1 MSQLLRDANV
11 IVESHAS
18 ELFKEELPVN
28 DQHCRVYFQ
37 GDVVNVWMSSKKK
50 AVVLR
55 SFYKYLAC
63 LLKRWNYKEIK
74 IFWDNSGCQHF
85 SIPCVFAKP
94 HLIPIPKEVTKPK
107 NMTKPLIATSSI
119 WTGTCQL
126 SRPLVDVISWFIETP
141 NIRGGLVRLSDERQ
155 LLVTPAMAA
164 TVWDATAEEI
174 VQRKMTDFWHPED
187 LHNLHQKIKQQ
198 GSTGFEHT
206 WRGVN
211 KSKTHWSRFTHHFR
225 VIVDDF
231 GTAYRV
237 FTNLDLEAI
246 DLPELVTR

>member
-1 MSQLLRDANV
+1 MSQLLRDASK

-18 ELFKEELPVN
+18 KLFKDELPVSN
-28 DQHCRVYFQ
+28 QRCRVYLQ
-37 GDVVNVWMSSKKK
+37 GDVVNVWLPSKKK
-50 AVVLR
+50 AVILR
-55 SFYKYLAC
+55 GFHKDLAC
-63 LLKRWNYKEIK
+63 LLKRWNYSEIK
-74 IFWDNSGCQHF
+74 IFWQNSGCQHF
-85 SIPCVFAKP
+85 SIPSVFATQNS
-94 HLIPIPKEVTKPK
+94 IPIPKKVTTTK

-126 SRPLVDVISWFIETP
+126 SRPLVDVISRFIETP
-141 NIRGGLVRLSDERQ
+141 NIKGGLVRLSDERQ

-164 TVWDATAEEI
+164 TVWDATPEEI

-187 LHNLHQKIKQQ
+187 LHELHQKIKQQ

-211 KSKTHWSRFTHHFR
+211 KTKTHWTRFTHHFR

-231 GTAYRV
+231 GIAYRA
-237 FTNLDLEAI
+237 FTNLDLEAMEP
-246 DLPELVTR
+246 PELVAR

>member
-1 MSQLLRDANV
+1 MNQLLREANA

-18 ELFKEELPVN
+18 ELFKEELPVY
-28 DQHCRVYFQ
+28 DQNCRVYCQ

-63 LLKRWNYKEIK
+63 LLKWWNYSEIK

-85 SIPCVFAKP
+85 SIPCVLAEP
-94 HLIPIPKEVTKPK
+94 NLIPIPKKLTKTK
-107 NMTKPLIATSSI
+107 NMTKPLIATPSI

-126 SRPLVDVISWFIETP
+126 SRPLVDAISRFIETP
-141 NIRGGLVRLSDERQ
+141 NIKGGLVRLSDERQ

-164 TVWDATAEEI
+164 TVWDATPEEI
-174 VQRKMTDFWHPED
+174 VKRKMTDFWHPED
-187 LHNLHQKIKQQ
+187 LHDLHQKIKQQ

-211 KSKTHWSRFTHHFR
+211 KSKTHWTQFTHHFR
-225 VIVDDF
+225 VILDDF
-231 GTAYRV
+231 GSAYRV
-237 FTNLDLEAI
+237 FTNLDMEPI
-246 DLPELVTR
+246 EPQKLVVG

>member
-1 MSQLLRDANV
+1 MSQLLKNANA
-11 IVESHAS
+11 IVESYAS
-18 ELFKEELPVN
+18 KLFQEDLPVY
-28 DQHCRVYFQ
+28 DQSCRIYFQ
-37 GDVVNVWMSSKKK
+37 GDVVNVWMSSKEK

-55 SFYKYLAC
+55 GFYKYLAY
-63 LLKRWNYKEIK
+63 LLKRWNYNEIK
-74 IFWDNSGCQHF
+74 IFWYNSGCQHF
-85 SIPCVFAKP
+85 SIPCILAKP
-94 HLIPIPKEVTKPK
+94 NLIPIPQKVTITK

-174 VQRKMTDFWHPED
+174 VQRKMTDFWHPAD
-187 LHNLHQKIKQQ
+187 LHDLHQKIKQQ

-211 KSKTHWSRFTHHFR
+211 KSKTHWTRFTHHFR

-231 GTAYRV
+231 GTAYRA

-246 DLPELVTR
+246 DPPELVTR

>member
-1 MSQLLRDANV
+1 MNQLLKDANA
-11 IVESHAS
+11 IVESYAS
-18 ELFKEELPVN
+18 NLFKEELPVY
-28 DQHCRVYFQ
+28 DQSCRVYFQ
-37 GDVVNVWMSSKKK
+37 GDVVNVWMPNKKK
-50 AVVLR
+50 AVILR
-55 SFYKYLAC
+55 SFYKYLAD
-63 LLKRWNYKEIK
+63 LLRRWNYNEIK

-85 SIPCVFAKP
+85 SIPSVLAESNF
-94 HLIPIPKEVTKPK
+94 IPIPKRVTK
-107 NMTKPLIATSSI
+107 TKKMAKLLIATPSI
-119 WTGTCQL
+119 WTGTCQV
-126 SRPLVDVISWFIETP
+126 SRPLVDIISWFIETP
-141 NIRGGLVRLSDERQ
+141 NMRGGLVRLSDERQ

-164 TVWDATAEEI
+164 TVWDATPEEI

-187 LHNLHQKIKQQ
+187 LHDLHQKIKQQ

-231 GTAYRV
+231 GTAYRA

-246 DLPELVTR
+246 DPPELVTR

>member
-1 MSQLLRDANV
+1 MNQLLKDANE
-11 IVESHAS
+11 IVESYAS
-18 ELFKEELPVN
+18 KLFKEDLPVY
-28 DQHCRVYFQ
+28 DQSCRVYFQ

-55 SFYKYLAC
+55 SFYKYLAY
-63 LLKRWNYKEIK
+63 LLKRWNYNEIK
-74 IFWDNSGCQHF
+74 IFWYNGGCQHF
-85 SIPCVFAKP
+85 SIPSVLAEQN
-94 HLIPIPKEVTKPK
+94 LIPIPKKVTKTK
-107 NMTKPLIATSSI
+107 KMTKPLIATPSI

-141 NIRGGLVRLSDERQ
+141 NSKGGLVRLSDERQ
-155 LLVTPAMAA
+155 LLVSPAMAA
-164 TVWDATAEEI
+164 TVWDATPEEI

-187 LHNLHQKIKQQ
+187 LHGLHQKIKQQ

-211 KSKTHWSRFTHHFR
+211 KSKTHWTRFTHHFR

-231 GTAYRV
+231 GTAYRA
-237 FTNLDLEAI
+237 FTNLDMEAI
-246 DLPELVTR
+246 EPPELVTR

>member
-1 MSQLLRDANV
+1 MNQLLKDANA

-18 ELFKEELPVN
+18 ELFKDELPVH
-28 DQHCRVYFQ
+28 DQDCRVYFQ
-37 GDVVNVWMSSKKK
+37 GDAINVWMSSKKK
-50 AVVLR
+50 AVILR
-55 SFYKYLAC
+55 NFYKYLAY
-63 LLKRWNYKEIK
+63 LLKRWSYNEIN

-85 SIPCVFAKP
+85 SIPKALAEPNLKPIHKKVTNAK
-94 HLIPIPKEVTKPK
+94 KMVQ
-107 NMTKPLIATSSI
+107 PLIATPSI

-126 SRPLVDVISWFIETP
+126 SRPLVDVISRFIETP
-141 NIRGGLVRLSDERQ
+141 NIKGGLVRLSDERQ

-164 TVWDATAEEI
+164 TVWDATPEEI
-174 VQRKMTDFWHPED
+174 VQRKMTDFWHPAD
-187 LHNLHQKIKQQ
+187 LHDLHQKIKQQ

-211 KSKTHWSRFTHHFR
+211 KSKTHWTRFTHHFR

-231 GTAYRV
+231 GIAYRA

-246 DLPELVTR
+246 DPPELVTR

>member
-1 MSQLLRDANV
+1 MNQLLREANA

-18 ELFKEELPVN
+18 ELFKEELPVY
-28 DQHCRVYFQ
+28 DQGCRVYCQ

-63 LLKRWNYKEIK
+63 LLKWWNYSEIK

-85 SIPCVFAKP
+85 SIPCVLAEP
-94 HLIPIPKEVTKPK
+94 NLIPIPKKLTKTK
-107 NMTKPLIATSSI
+107 NMTKPLIATPSI

-126 SRPLVDVISWFIETP
+126 SRPLVDAISRFIETP
-141 NIRGGLVRLSDERQ
+141 NIKGGLVRLSDERQ

-164 TVWDATAEEI
+164 TVWDATPEEI
-174 VQRKMTDFWHPED
+174 VKRKMTDFWHPED
-187 LHNLHQKIKQQ
+187 LHDLHQKIKQQ

-211 KSKTHWSRFTHHFR
+211 KSKTHWTQFTHQFR
-225 VIVDDF
+225 VILDDF
-231 GTAYRV
+231 GSAYRV
-237 FTNLDLEAI
+237 FTNLDMEPI
-246 DLPELVTR
+246 EPQKLVVG